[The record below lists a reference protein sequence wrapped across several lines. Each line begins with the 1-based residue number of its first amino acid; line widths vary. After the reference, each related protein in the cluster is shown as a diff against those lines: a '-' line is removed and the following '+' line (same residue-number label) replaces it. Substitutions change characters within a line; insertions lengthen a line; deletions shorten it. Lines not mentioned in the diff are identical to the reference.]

1 MNMMRTDFG
10 ELQLDAKLIDSSK
23 VIEGYIYL
31 SEEIA
36 NEKIL
41 EQRKNKRVNMLF
53 ICLLL
58 STGVFIW
65 DQGFLDRPAHLEP
78 YHPASGLSDLLSDG
92 VVEQLQPETALSV
105 KNDYLEMN
113 VVVPD
118 DVVKFIDADISAEK
132 ERHVS
137 AHVVLEEVKTSA
149 DNTVDIKKILASG
162 DKFFKRDRLMS
173 PPEHNAFARYEKV
186 LSIQPDNTEALKGIQ
201 NIVDRYVSLAEMVI
215 AKNEA
220 YKVPEL
226 IKKAYQAGEKYID
239 VSVLIQQ
246 FSSYL
251 SDDSVF
257 FQNSVAADSPL
268 IGNDNSELAL
278 SEAEAASDT
287 IFVADRKIAQTA
299 YQLYVEG
306 DIDTA
311 ERVLKNFTQ
320 LSGFWGESNDLLLK
334 MYLGEN
340 KIAKAENLI
349 YENKA
354 LDAYQFAEKAARVM
368 MKRGDSEGALKMLSA
383 YRPEFL
389 QNKGYYVLLASLYN
403 KVGDFTHSVYW
414 YRQLLSVNHQ
424 DARLWLGLAV
434 SLDALNKADDALKAF
449 DYARLYAQNQSA
461 VKNYINE
468 RQLALVE

>member
-36 NEKIL
+36 QEKML
-41 EQRKNKRVNMLF
+41 ERRNNKRTNMLF
-53 ICLLL
+53 IFLLL

-78 YHPASGLSDLLSDG
+78 YHPVSGLSDLLSDA

-113 VVVPD
+113 VVIPD

-132 ERHVS
+132 KLTIS
-137 AHVVLEEVKTSA
+137 TNIVLEEVKTSA
-149 DNTVDIKKILASG
+149 DNTVDLKKILASG

-186 LSIQPDNTEALKGIQ
+186 LSIQPDNAAALKGIQ

-215 AKNEA
+215 AKNEE

-239 VSVLIQQ
+239 VSVLIQK
-246 FSSYL
+246 FSTYL

-257 FQNSVAADSPL
+257 FQNSLAADSPL
-268 IGNDNSELAL
+268 AENDNSGLAL
-278 SEAEAASDT
+278 SEAE
-287 IFVADRKIAQTA
+287 
-299 YQLYVEG
+299 
-306 DIDTA
+306 
-311 ERVLKNFTQ
+311 N
-320 LSGFWGESNDLLLK
+320 
-334 MYLGEN
+334 
-340 KIAKAENLI
+340 
-349 YENKA
+349 
-354 LDAYQFAEKAARVM
+354 
-368 MKRGDSEGALKMLSA
+368 
-383 YRPEFL
+383 
-389 QNKGYYVLLASLYN
+389 
-403 KVGDFTHSVYW
+403 
-414 YRQLLSVNHQ
+414 
-424 DARLWLGLAV
+424 
-434 SLDALNKADDALKAF
+434 
-449 DYARLYAQNQSA
+449 
-461 VKNYINE
+461 
-468 RQLALVE
+468 